1 MPVRLTFTFPPDALK
16 KLMENYR
23 RGDPELMA
31 TLKELGVEA
40 IQPHEEHALAA
51 WEDDGGK

>member
-1 MPVRLTFTFPPDALK
+1 MPVRLTFTFPPDALR

-31 TLKELGVEA
+31 MLKELGVEA